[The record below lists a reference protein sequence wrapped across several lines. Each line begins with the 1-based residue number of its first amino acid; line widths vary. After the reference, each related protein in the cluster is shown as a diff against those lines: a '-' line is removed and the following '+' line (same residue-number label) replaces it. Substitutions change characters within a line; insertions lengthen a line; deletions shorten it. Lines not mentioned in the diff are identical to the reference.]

1 MYKNA
6 RSLAIV
12 FSSVLLCG
20 VCGCQGRE
28 SSLAAATRAF
38 KAPADYAVVSSDTE
52 HGLVT
57 LRSFK
62 DGELR
67 VIDVRSLS
75 TVWPASPVD
84 PAASPTEATGTR
96 ASNTT
101 PSPAEATSS
110 VATQATSVAAP
121 TPSRLS
127 PTYSVA
133 SDDADGRT
141 LVHGPGI
148 HIERAQGPARNA
160 LVAPSDVK
168 KMHNVML
175 DHGVICGS
183 NEHLRLTNVTVT
195 TPSAGLVL
203 QSGCHLELVDS
214 EIRSNDVGV
223 IVNTNASLDLENS
236 VVRGRTASIQ
246 AAPAT
251 EVRSWAST
259 FIGPTSIGDAH
270 YVDRGGNVWE

>member
-84 PAASPTEATGTR
+84 PAASSAEATLTR
-96 ASNTT
+96 ASNIT
-101 PSPAEATSS
+101 PSPAEATNSA
-110 VATQATSVAAP
+110 VMRGAA
-121 TPSRLS
+121 
-127 PTYSVA
+127 A
-133 SDDADGRT
+133 GR
-141 LVHGPGI
+141 
-148 HIERAQGPARNA
+148 
-160 LVAPSDVK
+160 
-168 KMHNVML
+168 
-175 DHGVICGS
+175 
-183 NEHLRLTNVTVT
+183 HL
-195 TPSAGLVL
+195 
-203 QSGCHLELVDS
+203 
-214 EIRSNDVGV
+214 
-223 IVNTNASLDLENS
+223 
-236 VVRGRTASIQ
+236 
-246 AAPAT
+246 
-251 EVRSWAST
+251 
-259 FIGPTSIGDAH
+259 
-270 YVDRGGNVWE
+270 